1 MKINRVAAAAG
12 AFIAVS
18 CATFASAQTGAKP
31 AAPAAPQS
39 PPPVG
44 APLAGV
50 CVLSVDQAI
59 YASTVGKAMVQRLSQ
74 LDSQAGSEV
83 KDEQTA
89 VQADAKT
96 LEAQK
101 SSLTPDQ
108 YQQRGGQLQ
117 ARWDA
122 AQRKGQIRQ
131 QELQLTEEKAQQR
144 FNSEMDP
151 VVRQIFV
158 QRSCSI
164 LLNARSLI
172 YPTPAMDITQQVVQ
186 GLNAK
191 IQSFPFDREHLDI
204 PAQPAA
210 GPSK

>member
-1 MKINRVAAAAG
+1 MKINRVTAVAG
-12 AFIAVS
+12 AVIAVS
-18 CATFASAQTGAKP
+18 GATFASAQTGTKP
-31 AAPAAPQS
+31 AAPATAQT

-44 APLAGV
+44 APLPGI
-50 CVLSVDQAI
+50 CVLSIDQAI
-59 YASTVGKAMVQRLSQ
+59 YTSTVGKAMVQRLSQ

-96 LEAQK
+96 LEAQRPN
-101 SSLTPDQ
+101 LTPDQ

-144 FNSEMDP
+144 FNTEMDP
-151 VVRQIFV
+151 IVRQIFV

-164 LLNARSLI
+164 LINARSLI

-186 GLNAK
+186 GLNAR